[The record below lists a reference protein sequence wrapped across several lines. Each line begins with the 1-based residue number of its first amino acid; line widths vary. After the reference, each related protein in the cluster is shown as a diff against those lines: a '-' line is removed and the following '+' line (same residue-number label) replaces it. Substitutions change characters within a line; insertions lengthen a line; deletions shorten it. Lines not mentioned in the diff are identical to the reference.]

1 MSNYK
6 ERLVRKWEAAKGPMS
21 IKAIEDPYIKENL
34 AQLLENQEVKDFS
47 GSTMFSESGAYASD
61 GATSDG
67 SLDGAYGSYPQTAGN
82 GGPSNWKGGDWKFRP
97 VALALQ
103 RRTFPD
109 LFANKVVGVQAMS
122 TPVGLAYALRFTYNK
137 NGFGPEAAWDVVP
150 QYAGYSGNPGTS
162 AALQNYTGLAATSG
176 AVYGSSGTGL
186 LTSAG
191 EFAQIA
197 DSRSSC
203 GTSGINQTAPIGAY
217 GAGSGI
223 GCGVEREWNQLG
235 LRIDQQAIEALTRK
249 LAASFSLEAAQ
260 DIKAMHGVDIER
272 EMVNV
277 LQYEIT
283 AELDR
288 ELLSSLYSAATNVTI
303 GGGQIPAIDVTA
315 GDNFGRWNGERY
327 MSVISAIIYQANQI
341 AIYTRR
347 GPGNFVVVSPDIATA
362 LQAAGHQFVNY
373 TQNVNPNTTMA
384 AIGKLNGTLDVYRD
398 QYATSSYALVG
409 YKGPGVS
416 DAGVIFSPYIMGL
429 QNRAISPDD
438 FSPRVGVMS
447 RYAITNSLLG
457 AGRYYR
463 LIPFMNV
470 ANLIPGAGTG
480 TITY

>member
-6 ERLVRKWEAAKGPMS
+6 EQLVRKWESAKGPMS
-21 IKAIEDPYIKENL
+21 IKSIEDSYVKENL
-34 AQLLENQEVKDFS
+34 ATLLENQERKDFN
-47 GSTMFSESGAYASD
+47 GNQIFLGEAQTGD
-61 GATSDG
+61 GATSTAAM
-67 SLDGAYGSYPQTAGN
+67 DGAYGSDAGTAGN
-82 GGPSNWKGGDWKFRP
+82 GGPSNWQGGDWRFRP
-97 VALALQ
+97 VALALM

-122 TPVGLAYALRFTYNK
+122 TPVGLSYALRFTYK
-137 NGFGPEAAWDVVP
+137 KDGTGTEAAWDDVP
-150 QYAGYSGNPGTS
+150 QYAGYTGKPGTAGAEGGADTNFTNGSGALS
-162 AALQNYTGLAATSG
+162 AADVYGTSG
-176 AVYGSSGTGL
+176 AGL

-191 EFAQIA
+191 EELQIS
-197 DSRSSC
+197 DSRS
-203 GTSGINQTAPIGAY
+203 TALNDESP
-217 GAGSGI
+217 
-223 GCGVEREWNQLG
+223 EWNQLG

-260 DIKAMHGVDIER
+260 DIKAMHGIDIER

-288 ELLSSLYSAATNVTI
+288 ELLSSLKRVATDTTK
-303 GGGQIPAIDVTA
+303 GGKLIPAIDVT
-315 GDNFGRWNGERY
+315 DSSDDFGRWNGERF
-327 MSVISAIIYQANQI
+327 MSIISAIVYQANQI
-341 AIYTRR
+341 AISTRR
-347 GPGNFVVVSPDIATA
+347 GPGNFVIVSPALATA

-373 TQNVNPNTTMA
+373 EQNVNPTTTMA

-398 QYATSSYALVG
+398 QYATSDYALVG

-438 FSPRVGVMS
+438 FSPRIGVMS
-447 RYAITNSLLG
+447 RYAITDSLLG

-470 ANLIPGAGTG
+470 SKLIPGA
-480 TITY
+480 